1 MAKRKEVV
9 KQEETRKQARLRRH
23 DAERNRRA
31 IIILLA
37 AGALLVLLIAAG
49 IIQELVIKPN
59 QPVATVNGAKIS
71 TRLYQQVVKYNW
83 WQAGEVTDPEGTGST
98 VLDQLIETELLR
110 QQAAERNITVS
121 EDEVGKAIEQMFG
134 YVRET
139 PTPAPTATLAPTAT
153 PDPAAAAATAVPTAT
168 PAPTATPMTL
178 EAYQEAYKNFLAR
191 MGAASGLSEANFRNL
206 VEGQLLSEKLYKS
219 VSEEVPTTG
228 EQVRARHILVA
239 IITPAPAAT
248 PDPSGAATPT
258 PDPNATPTPEP
269 RDEAQALA
277 RIIEVQQKLGAGEDF
292 AALAKEYSDDPGSK
306 DAGGELGWFSRG
318 SGLIQE
324 FEDAAFGLQAG
335 QTSQPVKTQYGYHLI
350 QVEERDPAR
359 TLDAYT
365 LYQRQYEAYQT
376 WLTDLKAAAAIDNK
390 WTAAS
395 LPPTP
400 SAVTAQ

>member
-9 KQEETRKQARLRRH
+9 TQEETRKQAKLRRH

-31 IIILLA
+31 TIILLA

-49 IIQELVIKPN
+49 IVQELVVKPS

-83 WQAGEVTDPEGTGST
+83 WQAGEVTDPEGTGSD

-110 QQAAERNITVS
+110 EQAKEKGITVS
-121 EDEVGKAIEQMFG
+121 EDEIGKAVEKMFG

-139 PTPAPTATLAPTAT
+139 PTPAPTTAPAPTAT
-153 PDPAAAAATAVPTAT
+153 PDPAATAAPSAT

-178 EAYQEAYKNFLAR
+178 EAYQEAYKNFLTR
-191 MGAASGLSEANFRNL
+191 MDSVSGLSEANFRNL
-206 VEGQLLSEKLYKS
+206 VEGQLLSEKLYEA
-219 VSEEVPTTG
+219 VAAEVPTTG
-228 EQVRARHILVA
+228 EQVRVRHILVA
-239 IITPAPAAT
+239 IITPTPIAT

-258 PDPNATPTPEP
+258 PDPNATPAPAP

-292 AALAKEYSDDPGSK
+292 AVLATEYSDDTGS
-306 DAGGELGWFSRG
+306 AASGGELGWFPRG
-318 SGLIQE
+318 SGLVQE
-324 FEDAAFGLQAG
+324 FEDAAFALQAG
-335 QTSQPVKTQYGYHLI
+335 ELSQPVKTQFGYHLI

-359 TLDAYT
+359 ELDAYT
-365 LYQRQYEAYQT
+365 LYMNKYQAYQT
-376 WLTDLKAAAAIDNK
+376 WLTDIKAAAAIDRK

-400 SAVTAQ
+400 SAITAQ